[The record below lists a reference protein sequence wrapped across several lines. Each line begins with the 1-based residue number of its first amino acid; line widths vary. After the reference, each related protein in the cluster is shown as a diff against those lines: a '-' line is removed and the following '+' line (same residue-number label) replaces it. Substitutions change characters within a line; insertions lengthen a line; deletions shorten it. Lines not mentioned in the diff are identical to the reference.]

1 MEKGKVWLVGTG
13 PGDIGLLTKRAV
25 EVIEKADFI
34 AYDALIG
41 DEILGILPD
50 HAKLASVGKRSGEHS
65 ADQKDINRMLL
76 EEALT
81 GKRVVR
87 LKGGDP
93 FVFGR
98 GGEELELLVK
108 NQIPF
113 EIVPGVT
120 SAAAVPA
127 YAGIPVTHRDFTS
140 SFHVITGHPRKD
152 GQDRI
157 DYKALVQLDATL
169 IFLMGISKLGIIVE
183 NLTRAG
189 MAPEVPAAVLERG
202 THACQRRIVSTV
214 GNLKADVRKAD
225 IQTPAIIVVGRVCAL
240 ADRFSWYEK
249 RILAGQQI
257 VVTRA
262 RSKACSLTERL
273 REEGAQVLE
282 FPAIETRFIK
292 PEPVVLNVLFSVP
305 KGKEIW
311 ITFVSPMGVEGFFE
325 LLAAKKADMRKLL
338 STGAKL
344 RFAAVGQ
351 ATADELQRYG
361 WSADLIPEKYNGRE
375 LGRLLCRTAEADA
388 RICLIRAKEGSE
400 DLIEELERFGRKFEN
415 IVVYETVY
423 KKNNP
428 LVDRIREKIER
439 EEIRW
444 VTFTSAS
451 TVKGFVLM
459 AGNMDY
465 ARVQALCIGEQTA
478 REAKKY
484 GMQVTISE
492 RSSISS
498 MIDKIIESREII

>member
-1 MEKGKVWLVGTG
+1 
-13 PGDIGLLTKRAV
+13 
-25 EVIEKADFI
+25 
-34 AYDALIG
+34 
-41 DEILGILPD
+41 
-50 HAKLASVGKRSGEHS
+50 
-65 ADQKDINRMLL
+65 
-76 EEALT
+76 
-81 GKRVVR
+81 
-87 LKGGDP
+87 
-93 FVFGR
+93 
-98 GGEELELLVK
+98 
-108 NQIPF
+108 
-113 EIVPGVT
+113 
-120 SAAAVPA
+120 
-127 YAGIPVTHRDFTS
+127 
-140 SFHVITGHPRKD
+140 
-152 GQDRI
+152 
-157 DYKALVQLDATL
+157 
-169 IFLMGISKLGIIVE
+169 
-183 NLTRAG
+183 

-361 WSADLIPEKYNGRE
+361 WIADLIPEKYNGRE

-465 ARVQALCIGEQTA
+465 ARVQALCPCIPQPG
-478 REAKKY
+478 RE
-484 GMQVTISE
+484 
-492 RSSISS
+492 RLL
-498 MIDKIIESREII
+498 